1 MINNAQ
7 PSLIIFYQGCR
18 YLWPWLYL
26 YTQKNCTNLGKKLYL
41 KLNAEFWIKNILFL
55 FQFQHP
61 NPSSQNM
68 AGPETSTNVTVQL
81 EVNCLAWIPEKI
93 NWTSVET
100 VVCASSSEMVV
111 IWIIFSIEFVVMCL
125 ALFGL
130 CCLLRSNHAVPL
142 FVMNLF
148 LCDIIQICAKPVLN
162 FCTLTEQKNVFLFV
176 FHVYIMSIIVN
187 IGFMVCISVERYIM
201 IKYPVWVPDFIIRVG
216 T

>member
-1 MINNAQ
+1 MRLHPKMYMNKANYMNFE
-7 PSLIIFYQGCR
+7 SK
-18 YLWPWLYL
+18 
-26 YTQKNCTNLGKKLYL
+26 TH
-41 KLNAEFWIKNILFL
+41 LFL

-81 EVNCLAWIPEKI
+81 EVNYLAWIPEKI

-100 VVCASSSEMVV
+100 AVCASSSEMVV

-148 LCDIIQICAKPVLN
+148 YVISSRFVSSLFWIFVHWLN
-162 FCTLTEQKNVFLFV
+162 KRMYFCLYFV
-176 FHVYIMSIIVN
+176 F
-187 IGFMVCISVERYIM
+187 IS
-201 IKYPVWVPDFIIRVG
+201 WA
-216 T
+216 

>member
-1 MINNAQ
+1 MRLHPKMYMNKANYMNFE
-7 PSLIIFYQGCR
+7 SK
-18 YLWPWLYL
+18 
-26 YTQKNCTNLGKKLYL
+26 TH
-41 KLNAEFWIKNILFL
+41 LFL

-81 EVNCLAWIPEKI
+81 EVNYLAWIPEKI

-100 VVCASSSEMVV
+100 AVCASSSEMVV

-148 LCDIIQICAKPVLN
+148 LCDIIQICVKPVLN
-162 FCTLTEQKNVFLFV
+162 FCTLTEQKNVFCLYFV
-176 FHVYIMSIIVN
+176 F
-187 IGFMVCISVERYIM
+187 IS
-201 IKYPVWVPDFIIRVG
+201 
-216 T
+216 